1 MRLTKEQAEQNRHLI
16 VETASRMFRLHGME
30 NVTVADIMKESGFT
44 HGGFYNHFKSK
55 DELAAEAIASAFD
68 VVASDLSEKLAS
80 GKHPQESLS
89 SFVARYLSPPHRD
102 TKSGGCPASA
112 LSVDAAR
119 NGKTVQTAFVKG
131 IETYLDIIAAQMGGD
146 EQEARQQAI
155 ALFSGLVGA
164 MMLSRAVKKSDPTL
178 SDELLSS
185 AQKICSSGQSL
196 RASIQIARHVLT
208 FPAILY
214 LFHSIENTVGIL
226 SGKELQPSGWLDRNR
241 CGGHPNPRSIA
252 RLSL

>member
-1 MRLTKEQAEQNRHLI
+1 MRLTKEQAQQNRHLI

-68 VVASDLSEKLAS
+68 VVASVAS
-80 GKHPQESLS
+80 GSHPQESLP

-119 NGKTVQTAFVKG
+119 NGK
-131 IETYLDIIAAQMGGD
+131 ED

-185 AQKICSSGQSL
+185 ARKIL
-196 RASIQIARHVLT
+196 KLK
-208 FPAILY
+208 
-214 LFHSIENTVGIL
+214 N
-226 SGKELQPSGWLDRNR
+226 
-241 CGGHPNPRSIA
+241 
-252 RLSL
+252 

>member
-1 MRLTKEQAEQNRHLI
+1 
-16 VETASRMFRLHGME
+16 MFRLHGVD
-30 NVTVADIMKESGFT
+30 NVAVADIMKESGFT
-44 HGGFYNHFKSK
+44 HGGFYNHFECK
-55 DELAAEAIASAFD
+55 DELAAEAIGAAFD
-68 VVASDLSEKLAS
+68 VVANDLSEKFAS

-89 SFVARYLSPPHRD
+89 SFVAQYLSPTHRD
-102 TKSGGCPASA
+102 TKSGGCPAPA
-112 LSVDAAR
+112 LSSDAAR

-185 AQKICSSGQSL
+185 ARKL
-196 RASIQIARHVLT
+196 LK
-208 FPAILY
+208 LK
-214 LFHSIENTVGIL
+214 N
-226 SGKELQPSGWLDRNR
+226 
-241 CGGHPNPRSIA
+241 
-252 RLSL
+252 

>member
-1 MRLTKEQAEQNRHLI
+1 MRLTKGQAEQNRRLI

-30 NVTVADIMKESGFT
+30 NVAVADIMKESGFT

-102 TKSGGCPASA
+102 TKSGGCPAASA

-131 IETYLDIIAAQMGGD
+131 IGTYLDMIAAQMGGD

-185 AQKICSSGQSL
+185 ARKSL
-196 RASIQIARHVLT
+196 KLK
-208 FPAILY
+208 
-214 LFHSIENTVGIL
+214 N
-226 SGKELQPSGWLDRNR
+226 
-241 CGGHPNPRSIA
+241 
-252 RLSL
+252 

>member
-16 VETASRMFRLHGME
+16 VETASRMFRLHGVE
-30 NVTVADIMKESGFT
+30 NVAVADIMKEAGFT
-44 HGGFYNHFKSK
+44 HGGFYNHFESK

-68 VVASDLSEKLAS
+68 VVANDLWEKLAYRRRS
-80 GKHPQESLS
+80 QESLS
-89 SFVARYLSPPHRD
+89 SFVARYLSPQHRD

-112 LSVDAAR
+112 FPVDAAR

-131 IETYLDIIAAQMGGD
+131 IETYLDLIAAQMDGD
-146 EQEARQQAI
+146 EQQARQQAI

-185 AQKICSSGQSL
+185 TRKTLKL
-196 RASIQIARHVLT
+196 R
-208 FPAILY
+208 
-214 LFHSIENTVGIL
+214 N
-226 SGKELQPSGWLDRNR
+226 
-241 CGGHPNPRSIA
+241 
-252 RLSL
+252 

>member
-16 VETASRMFRLHGME
+16 VETASRMFRLHGVE
-30 NVTVADIMKESGFT
+30 NVAVADIMKEAGFT
-44 HGGFYNHFKSK
+44 HGGFYNHFESK

-68 VVASDLSEKLAS
+68 VVVNDLWEKLAARRRS
-80 GKHPQESLS
+80 QESLS
-89 SFVARYLSPPHRD
+89 SFVARYLSPQHRD

-112 LSVDAAR
+112 FPVDAAR

-131 IETYLDIIAAQMGGD
+131 IETYLDLIAAQMDGD
-146 EQEARQQAI
+146 EQQARQQAI

-185 AQKICSSGQSL
+185 TRKTLKL
-196 RASIQIARHVLT
+196 R
-208 FPAILY
+208 
-214 LFHSIENTVGIL
+214 N
-226 SGKELQPSGWLDRNR
+226 
-241 CGGHPNPRSIA
+241 
-252 RLSL
+252 